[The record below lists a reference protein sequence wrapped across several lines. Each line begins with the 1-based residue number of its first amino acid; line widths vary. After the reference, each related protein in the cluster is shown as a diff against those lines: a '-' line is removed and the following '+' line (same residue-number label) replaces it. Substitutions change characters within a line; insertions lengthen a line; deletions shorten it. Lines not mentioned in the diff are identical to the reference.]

1 MWKIYKFQLLIMS
14 PLLIVSLIVIVP
26 IYYLYKFV
34 DKIIIKHERQYFV
47 LNKTQNN
54 YFPVKFDLRYC
65 KKAVVPSARLQNQS
79 GYKNV
84 N

>member
-34 DKIIIKHERQYFV
+34 DKIIIKRERQYFV
-47 LNKTQNN
+47 LSQT
-54 YFPVKFDLRYC
+54 
-65 KKAVVPSARLQNQS
+65 
-79 GYKNV
+79 
-84 N
+84 